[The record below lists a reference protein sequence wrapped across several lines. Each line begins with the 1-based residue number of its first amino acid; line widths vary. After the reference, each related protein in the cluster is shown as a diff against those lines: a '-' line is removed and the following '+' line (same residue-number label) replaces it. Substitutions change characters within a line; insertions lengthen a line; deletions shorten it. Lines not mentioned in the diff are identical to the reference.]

1 MIGENNFNID
11 VFLRWLNDKDVSC
24 LVEKNKN
31 IIKMENKY
39 KLIQNVKIYQ

>member
-11 VFLRWLNDKDVSC
+11 AFLRVLNDKDVSC

-39 KLIQNVKIYQ
+39 KLMKN